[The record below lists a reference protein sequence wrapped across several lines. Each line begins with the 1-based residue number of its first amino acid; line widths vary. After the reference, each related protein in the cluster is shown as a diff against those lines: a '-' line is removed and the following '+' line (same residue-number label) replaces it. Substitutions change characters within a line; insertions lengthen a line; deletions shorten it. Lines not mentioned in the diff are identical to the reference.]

1 MLLKQWPLGI
11 PCSRGHPEQGKL
23 GNVSS
28 NPYETLR
35 LSPIKGVRARKMLT
49 QNSPYTLWQRLPG
62 LRQLKTSP
70 IPPPS
75 LPPFSFVVEG
85 FPLPIFSLALS
96 YITPCRVQ
104 KHIQVPAAGP
114 GWLKNGGERQEQGSE
129 CGGLTCS
136 ESA

>member
-70 IPPPS
+70 IPPRPPP
-75 LPPFSFVVEG
+75 PPF
-85 FPLPIFSLALS
+85 PLLLKASLSLFSLSLS
-96 YITPCRVQ
+96 
-104 KHIQVPAAGP
+104 
-114 GWLKNGGERQEQGSE
+114 
-129 CGGLTCS
+129 LT
-136 ESA
+136 

>member
-70 IPPPS
+70 IPPLSPPLAGQVS
-75 LPPFSFVVEG
+75 SLAAMLQALPPRLEAAIQARGRRGSDTRTRAGENEG
-85 FPLPIFSLALS
+85 GRID
-96 YITPCRVQ
+96 
-104 KHIQVPAAGP
+104 
-114 GWLKNGGERQEQGSE
+114 GGR
-129 CGGLTCS
+129 
-136 ESA
+136 